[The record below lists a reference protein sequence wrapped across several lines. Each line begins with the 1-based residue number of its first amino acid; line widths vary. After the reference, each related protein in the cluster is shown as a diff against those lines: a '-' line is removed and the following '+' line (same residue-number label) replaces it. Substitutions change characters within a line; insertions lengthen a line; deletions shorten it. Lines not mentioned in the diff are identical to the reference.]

1 MSTVLMESLLTLY
14 LLYSLLLLLPLLPS
28 SSSFPLCTNSW
39 APKTL
44 KTPLTFCSY
53 TGSSCCNA
61 TDDAAL
67 QKQFSSMNISD
78 STCGSIVKSILCTK
92 CNPYS
97 ADLFTTEPNI
107 QMVPVLC
114 NSTSSITSSQSSKVA
129 SGDFCTQVWDSC
141 KDVSIRNSPFAASLQ
156 GRAGTS
162 VSSSRLSDLWQSE
175 TDFCKAFG
183 GSAGSESVC
192 FDGQSAS
199 FNSTADSAAPK
210 GICLEKLGNGSYLSM
225 VPHPD
230 GSNRVFLSDQAGKI
244 WLAKVPAAGSGGTLD
259 FNESSTFLDITDMVH
274 YDTAFGVMGLAFH
287 PNFKNNGRF
296 FVSYNCDKTQ
306 TASCSGRCSCNSD
319 VDCDPSKLGLSDGAQ
334 PCRYQS
340 VISEFTVN
348 GSSVTPSE
356 ASFAAPSEVRRIFTM
371 GLPYSEHHG
380 GQILFGPEDGYLYFM
395 MGDGGNDGDPFNFAQ
410 NKKSLLGKI
419 MRLDVNNIP
428 SSSEIID
435 LGLWGNYSIP
445 EDNPYAEDSELQA
458 EIWAVGLRNPWR
470 CSFDAS
476 RPSYFYCGDVGQEAY
491 EEVDLISKGGNYGW
505 RVYEGPYL
513 YKSKWTPGGN
523 TSLSSINPISP
534 VMGYNHSSVN
544 TNVGSASISGGYVY
558 RAKADPC
565 LYGRYLYADLYGL
578 EMWAGMENPKNSG
591 NYNSSAL
598 PFDCAK
604 NTPIACDPVEGS
616 RLPSLGIVYSFAED
630 NERDVYLLASKGVYR
645 IVRPSLCNYS
655 CPQEKYIDN
664 GAPPPGSPSSSSTC
678 LSGNLLMKLILL
690 LVCLIFLLSCY

>member
-1 MSTVLMESLLTLY
+1 MRTVLLDSLLTLV
-14 LLYSLLLLLPLLPS
+14 LFHSLLWLLLLPS

-39 APKTL
+39 APVTL

-61 TDDAAL
+61 TDDSAL
-67 QKQFSSMNISD
+67 QKQFNSMNISD
-78 STCGSIVKSILCTK
+78 STCGSIVKSILCSK

-97 ADLFTTEPNI
+97 ADLFTVEPNI
-107 QMVPVLC
+107 GMVPVLC
-114 NSTSSITSSQSSKVA
+114 NSTTSVSSAQSSKVA
-129 SGDFCTQVWDSC
+129 SGDFCVQVWDSC

-156 GRAGTS
+156 GAAGQS
-162 VSSSRLSDLWQSE
+162 VSSSRLSDLWQSK

-183 GSAGSESVC
+183 GSASSESVC
-192 FDGQSAS
+192 FNGQSAS
-199 FNSTADSAAPK
+199 FNSSVDSAPK

-244 WLAKVPAAGSGGTLD
+244 WLATVPAQGSGGTLG

-287 PNFKNNGRF
+287 PNFTSNGRF

-306 TASCSGRCSCNSD
+306 LASCSGRCSCNSD
-319 VDCDPSKLGLSDGAQ
+319 VDCDPSKLGLNNGVQ

-348 GSSVTPSE
+348 DSSSTTPSE
-356 ASFAAPSEVRRIFTM
+356 ATFASPSEVRRIFTM
-371 GLPYSEHHG
+371 GLPYTEHHG

-428 SSSEIID
+428 SSNEIND
-435 LGLWGNYSIP
+435 LGLWGNYSTP
-445 EDNPYAEDSELQA
+445 KDNPSADDSQLQD
-458 EIWAVGLRNPWR
+458 EIWALGLRNPWR
-470 CSFDAS
+470 CSFDS
-476 RPSYFYCGDVGQEAY
+476 KRPSYFFCADVGQETY

-505 RVYEGPYL
+505 RDYEGPYP
-513 YKSKWTPGGN
+513 YHSKWTPGGN
-523 TSLSSINPISP
+523 TSLNSINPIFP

-544 TNVGSASISGGYVY
+544 TNVGSAAISGGYVY

-565 LYGRYLYADLYGL
+565 LYGRYLYADLYGIG
-578 EMWAGMENPKNSG
+578 MWAGLENPENSG
-591 NYNSSAL
+591 NYSSTDL
-598 PFDCAK
+598 PFNCAK
-604 NTPIACDPVEGS
+604 ESPIACDPVEGS
-616 RLPSLGIVYSFAED
+616 HLPSLGIVYSFAED
-630 NERDVYLLASKGVYR
+630 NSNDVYLLASKGVYR
-645 IVRPSLCNYS
+645 IVRPSLCNYT
-655 CPQEKYIDN
+655 CPQESHIDN
-664 GAPPPGSPSSSSTC
+664 GTPPPGSSSST
-678 LSGNLLMKLILL
+678 GHFENLQLKLILL
-690 LVCLIFLLSCY
+690 LISLIILLSSY